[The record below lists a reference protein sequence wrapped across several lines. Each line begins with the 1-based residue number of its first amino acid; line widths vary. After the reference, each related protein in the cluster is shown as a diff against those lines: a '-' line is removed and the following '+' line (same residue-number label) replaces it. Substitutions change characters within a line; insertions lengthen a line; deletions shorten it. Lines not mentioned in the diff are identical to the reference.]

1 MRLNRAA
8 ASILGMTILA
18 TSCSGGAS
26 ERSVISNATSTTP
39 ETTLATDAPTTKS
52 TTSTATTTTTEP
64 ATAPD
69 PAGATSAWLAMWDGV
84 EMVVTDPIAAEQ
96 AVTQVATAAVFAQ
109 LNTIYNPSV
118 DSGVGN
124 STRTFDN
131 NPTATQQDDG
141 SVLIQDCMF
150 ETPKIGNATILYSGT
165 VLETDGIWKVESVS
179 LTSEIG
185 CVPSAVEQAVI
196 DGYEAYWDARVSFW
210 DPANPDD
217 PLVEET
223 VTGRQ
228 LDLLQKLLAD
238 HAARGLALR
247 GRAEDHPEVI
257 EVRSPTE
264 VVILDC
270 KFQDPGRGLF
280 VTATGDRLPDI
291 APVRD
296 GQRDLTSAVM
306 VAVDGV
312 WKVSDIQGQADVS
325 CDTAPTSQGLP
336 VV

>member
-1 MRLNRAA
+1 MKLDRVAS
-8 ASILGMTILA
+8 SILGITILA
-18 TSCSGGAS
+18 SSCSGAAPDQSG
-26 ERSVISNATSTTP
+26 ISNATSAAP
-39 ETTLATDAPTTKS
+39 QTTLAAEAS
-52 TTSTATTTTTEP
+52 TSEARTETTTTTTAGP
-64 ATAPD
+64 TQAPD
-69 PAGATSAWLAMWDGV
+69 PIGATRAWLAMWDGV
-84 EMVVTDPIAAEQ
+84 ETVVTDPIAAEQ
-96 AVTQVATAAVFAQ
+96 RVTEVATAAVFTQ

-118 DSGVGN
+118 GSGVGN
-124 STRTFDN
+124 SPRAFDN
-131 NPTATQQDDG
+131 NPIVTQQDDG
-141 SVLIQDCMF
+141 SVRIQDCIF

-165 VLETDGIWKVESVS
+165 VRATDGNWQVDSVS

-185 CVPSAVEQAVI
+185 CVPSAVEQAVV

-217 PLVEET
+217 PLVGET
-223 VTGRQ
+223 VTGGQ
-228 LDLLQKLLAD
+228 LDLLQTLLAD

-257 EVRSPTE
+257 KVRSPTE
-264 VVILDC
+264 VVVLDC
-270 KFQDPGRGLF
+270 KFQDSGRGLF
-280 VTATGDRLPDI
+280 VTATGERLPDI
-291 APVRD
+291 APVRE